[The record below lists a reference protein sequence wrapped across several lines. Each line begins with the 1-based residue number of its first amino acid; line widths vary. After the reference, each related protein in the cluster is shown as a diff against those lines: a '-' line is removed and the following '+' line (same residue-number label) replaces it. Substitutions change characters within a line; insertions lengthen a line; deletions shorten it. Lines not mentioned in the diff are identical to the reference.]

1 MKQLKLLGILAV
13 LALIVMAALPAGAD
27 TGKPSVAVG
36 DVKVTPAALM
46 PGDTGT
52 ITVTVTNPAKSLAG
66 DSTQVSD
73 TYNYGTGSTTGPGG
87 QMSVQHS
94 TTTSTSSSNAPDG
107 AVMLKEVSLNTD
119 APVHVIS
126 KQFADVGRLGMGDT
140 AKFTFTIKV
149 DENAANT
156 IYPITLRIRTDDDSV
171 YLNYPI
177 SIVVDSSP
185 LKVVLNDAPKAF
197 STTKKSV
204 ILDIVNLRPNGVE
217 GVSVVPAGDEFIFK
231 PMQEYVVGNIGT
243 GEMYTVQFDVT
254 SKNASYSGNPSFK
267 VVYKNGD
274 NWHEAGP
281 LTVASDHS
289 AITAAPASADNSS
302 LLYLL
307 GIIVLAAIVLGGI
320 FLYMRGKRAKR

>member
-36 DVKVTPAALM
+36 DVKVAPAALM

-52 ITVTVTNPAKSLAG
+52 ITITLNNPAKSLSG
-66 DSTQVSD
+66 SSTTTSD
-73 TYNYGTGSTTGPGG
+73 TYNYGTGLSNGMVTPSHQSTT
-87 QMSVQHS
+87 SV
-94 TTTSTSSSNAPDG
+94 SSSNAPDG
-107 AVMLKEVSLNTD
+107 AVMLKEVSLSSD

-156 IYPITLRIRTDDDSV
+156 IYTLTLRIRTDDDSV

-217 GVSVVPAGDEFIFK
+217 GVSVVPAGDEFTFK

-254 SKNASYSGNPSFK
+254 SKNATYIGNPSFK

-289 AITAAPASADNSS
+289 AITAAPASADNNS

-307 GIIVLAAIVLGGI
+307 GIIVLAAIVLGGL